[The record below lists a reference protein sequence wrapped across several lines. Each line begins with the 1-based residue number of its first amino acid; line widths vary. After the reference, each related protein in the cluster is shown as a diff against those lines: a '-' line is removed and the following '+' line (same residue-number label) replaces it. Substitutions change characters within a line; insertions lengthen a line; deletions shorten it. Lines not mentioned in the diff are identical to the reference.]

1 VSAGWPG
8 LGVRASP
15 DAVSQPR
22 CDAEAMAPG
31 VQILVDDHH
40 GFRAFAGAMLER
52 DGFTVAEAAIGG
64 ACRHVRGEA
73 ASRGTAACR
82 CAAVAAVVVLASPL
96 LVVQP
101 RSRTPGGRRRINVVV
116 GQSLAGASGCGA
128 A

>member
-1 VSAGWPG
+1 
-8 LGVRASP
+8 
-15 DAVSQPR
+15 
-22 CDAEAMAPG
+22 MAPG
-31 VQILVDDHH
+31 AQILVVDDHH

-64 ACRHVRGEA
+64 ACRRARGEA
-73 ASRGTAACR
+73 ASRTTAAWR

-96 LVVQP
+96 LGVQP
-101 RSRTPGGRRRINVVV
+101 WSRTPGGRRRISVVV